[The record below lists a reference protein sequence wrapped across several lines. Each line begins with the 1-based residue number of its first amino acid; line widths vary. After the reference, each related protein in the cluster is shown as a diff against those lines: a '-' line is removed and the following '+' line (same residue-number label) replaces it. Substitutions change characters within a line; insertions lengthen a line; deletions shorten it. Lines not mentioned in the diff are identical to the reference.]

1 MLIFVSH
8 KLAKQ
13 SLYCLVLTQ
22 LVSYLFCII
31 KYSGVPLMLLTVLR
45 FSRTLVNV
53 MGNALLMKFSNDVEN
68 YEIEVTKI
76 GQNNPIIL
84 TVTVLLLMRT
94 WGN

>member
-1 MLIFVSH
+1 
-8 KLAKQ
+8 
-13 SLYCLVLTQ
+13 
-22 LVSYLFCII
+22 
-31 KYSGVPLMLLTVLR
+31 
-45 FSRTLVNV
+45 

-76 GQNNPIIL
+76 GHNNPIIL